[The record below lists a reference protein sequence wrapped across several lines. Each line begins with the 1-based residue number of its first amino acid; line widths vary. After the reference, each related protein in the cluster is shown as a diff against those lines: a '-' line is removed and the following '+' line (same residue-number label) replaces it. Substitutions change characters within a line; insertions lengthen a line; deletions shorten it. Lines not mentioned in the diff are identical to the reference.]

1 MAETRRPLADQKGP
15 LAEQKSPLAELKGV
29 SKRFGELTA
38 LEDVSLALVR
48 GEVFGLLGPNGA
60 GKTTAVRI
68 LCGLLE
74 PDSGSASI
82 AGRDV
87 VREPLEARRHLAF
100 VPDGAP
106 LYRSLS
112 PRQHLELV
120 GRLHGLE
127 EGAIAAEASRL
138 LEALDLADRSEDPIG
153 QFSHGM
159 RQKAALA
166 CALLPKPSL
175 LVLDEPL
182 SGLDAP
188 TATVVKEVLRGWAD
202 RGGAVLYTSHLLDV
216 VERVCD
222 RMAILDRGRLVALGS
237 LPELR
242 TLAQTEGTL
251 EQVFAAVTRAG
262 DATVRAAAVLGS
274 ARPREP

>member
-1 MAETRRPLADQKGP
+1 LADPKV
-15 LAEQKSPLAELKGV
+15 PLAELKGV
-29 SKRFGELTA
+29 SKRFGEHAA
-38 LEDVSLALVR
+38 LDDVSLSLQR

-68 LCGLLE
+68 LCGLLA
-74 PDSGSASI
+74 PDSGQASI

-87 VREPLEARRHLAF
+87 AREPLEARRRLAF

-112 PRQHLELV
+112 PRQHLQLV
-120 GRLHGLE
+120 GRLHGYA
-127 EGAIAAEASRL
+127 EGEIEAEATRL
-138 LEALDLADRSEDPIG
+138 LAALELSDRADDPVG

-166 CALLPKPSL
+166 CALLPRPAL

-237 LPELR
+237 LSELR
-242 TLAQTEGTL
+242 SLARTEGTL

-262 DATVRAAAVLGS
+262 DATSRAAAVLGS
-274 ARPREP
+274 HQPRVD